1 MNKKPIMKKR
11 ILNSISAILLII
23 LGLNFVSCQEEFS
36 KVIPENETDSVDVI
50 YGTPKVLLLI
60 VDGARGESVRTS
72 NINNINAI
80 LPHSIYSWVSLS
92 EENAAGISSNWANL
106 FTGVNYTKHGVRD
119 NNLENNKFD
128 AYPLLADRIK
138 TSMGDSI
145 KMSMVSSNATFL
157 ETFGENTKAQQAS
170 NDEDVTA
177 KVINDLKD
185 ESLSFITGHFTAVD
199 AAGKSAGYDNSKP
212 AYKAAIEKFDT
223 QVGQLIKALEE
234 RPNYAKENW
243 MVVITSSQGGQY
255 EIPDSQNDN
264 TIFSNASLNTFT
276 IIYSPKY
283 ATKFIGKPFIGNK
296 YIGDFMRFERENY
309 AQLDNG
315 DNQIFNLD
323 NSDFTIELK
332 IKKNK
337 GRDNNYSFS
346 YPSIIGKRKHW
357 QGAWDQEKDGIGW
370 VIHLAGESW
379 IFNARGDNGTGEIKA
394 DKNLNRGT
402 WNSIAVTGQ
411 TVDGKRIVKLF
422 TNGELSKEGDIT
434 GWGSITSD
442 AKLRIGF
449 LETREGWRS
458 DAYLADVKIWKEAL
472 SPETIKQYSCEIG
485 VESNHPNIN
494 FLAGYWPMNSKDETT
509 ILDEGPFGSHL
520 NTHGTYPITNL
531 NDFICA
537 PSSDVLSAAVPRN
550 IDIPTQIISWLKVP
564 RQLSW
569 GLDGRVWI
577 DK

>member
-1 MNKKPIMKKR
+1 MKKR
-11 ILNSISAILLII
+11 ILNSISTVLLMI
-23 LGLNFVSCQEEFS
+23 LGLNIISCQQEFS
-36 KVIPENETDSVDVI
+36 KVIPDNVPDSVDVI
-50 YGTPKVLLLI
+50 YGTPKVLLLV

-72 NINNINAI
+72 NIPNINALI
-80 LPHSIYSWVSLS
+80 SHSIYSWVSLS
-92 EENAAGISSNWANL
+92 EENASGISSNWANL

-119 NNLENNKFD
+119 DDFENNKFD
-128 AYPLLADRIK
+128 AYPLLSQRIK
-138 TSMGDSI
+138 ESTDDSI
-145 KMSMVSSNATFL
+145 KMSMISSNATFI
-157 ETFGENTKAQQAS
+157 EHFGVDTKTQIAQ

-177 KVINDLKD
+177 KTIADLKD
-185 ESLSFITGHFTAVD
+185 ESLSFITAHFSAVD
-199 AAGKSAGYDNSKP
+199 EAGKSAGYDISKP
-212 AYKAAIEKFDT
+212 AYKASIENFDE
-223 QVGQLIKALEE
+223 QVGQIIKALEE
-234 RPNYAKENW
+234 RPNYNKENW
-243 MVVITSSQGGQY
+243 MVVITSSQGGEY

-264 TIFSNASLNTFT
+264 TIFSNPSVNTFT

-283 ATKFIGKPFIGNK
+283 STKFIGKPFIGNK
-296 YIGDFMRFERENY
+296 YIGDFMQFKEENY
-309 AQLDNG
+309 AQLDDG
-315 DNQIFNLD
+315 DNSIFNLD
-323 NSDFTIELK
+323 NDDFTIELK

-357 QGAWDQEKDGIGW
+357 QGAWDQETDGIGW

-379 IFNARGDNGTGEIKA
+379 IFNARGDKGTGEIKA
-394 DKNLNRGT
+394 EKNLNRGT

-411 TVDGKRIVKLF
+411 TVDGKRTVKLF

-434 GWGSITSD
+434 GWGSITSA
-442 AKLRIGF
+442 AKFRIGF

-458 DAYLADVKIWKEAL
+458 DAYIADVKIWKAAL
-472 SPETIKQYSCEIG
+472 SPETVKQYSCEIG
-485 VESNHPNIN
+485 VEPNHPNIN
-494 FLAGYWPMNSKDETT
+494 FLAAYWPMNSKDEDV

-520 NTHGTYPITNL
+520 NTAGTYPIINL

-537 PSSDVLSAAVPRN
+537 PTSEVLSSMVPRN

-564 RQLSW
+564 RQISW

>member
-1 MNKKPIMKKR
+1 MPIMKKR
-11 ILNSISAILLII
+11 ILNSISAIVLTI
-23 LGLNFVSCQEEFS
+23 LGLNLVSCQEEFS
-36 KVIPENETDSVDVI
+36 KVIPENNSDSVDVI

-72 NINNINAI
+72 NITNINAI

-92 EENAAGISSNWANL
+92 EENASGITSNWANM

-128 AYPLLADRIK
+128 AYPLLPERIK
-138 TSMGDSI
+138 ESSGDTI
-145 KMSMVSSNATFL
+145 KMSMISPNAVFL
-157 ETFGENTKAQQAS
+157 ETFGANTKAQKAS
-170 NDEDVTA
+170 NDDDVTA
-177 KVINDLKD
+177 KVLTDLKD
-185 ESLSFITGHFTAVD
+185 EKLSFITGHFTAVD
-199 AAGKSAGYDNSKP
+199 AAGKAGGYDVSKP
-212 AYKAAIEKFDT
+212 AYKAAIEKFDG
-223 QVGQLIKALEE
+223 QVGQMIKALEA

-243 MVVITSSQGGQY
+243 MVIITSSQGGEY
-255 EIPDSQNDN
+255 EIPANQNDN
-264 TIFSNASLNTFT
+264 TIFSNAALNTFT

-283 ATKFIGKPFIGNK
+283 STKFIGKPFIGNK

-309 AQLDNG
+309 AQLDSGENKY
-315 DNQIFNLD
+315 FNLD
-323 NSDFTIELK
+323 KKDFTIEIK

-346 YPSIIGKRKHW
+346 YPSIIGKRKHF
-357 QGAWDQEKDGIGW
+357 QGGWGEDPEGIGW

-379 IFNARGDNGTGEIKA
+379 IFNARGDSGTGEVKA

-402 WNSIAVTGQ
+402 WNSIAITGQ
-411 TVDGKRIVKLF
+411 TVDGKRTVKLF
-422 TNGELSKEGDIT
+422 TNGELSKEADIT
-434 GWGSITSD
+434 GWGSITSS
-442 AKLRIGF
+442 ARFRIGF
-449 LETREGWRS
+449 LETFEGWRS
-458 DAYLADVKIWKEAL
+458 DAYLADVKIWQATL
-472 SPETIKQYSCEIG
+472 SPETVKQYSCEIG
-485 VESNHPNIN
+485 VEENHPN
-494 FLAGYWPMNSKDETT
+494 FADLVAYYPMNSKDGSM
-509 ILDEGPFGSHL
+509 LRDEGPLGAHL
-520 NTHGTYPITNL
+520 KTHGDYPITNL

-537 PSSDVLSAAVPRN
+537 PSSEVLSAAVPRN